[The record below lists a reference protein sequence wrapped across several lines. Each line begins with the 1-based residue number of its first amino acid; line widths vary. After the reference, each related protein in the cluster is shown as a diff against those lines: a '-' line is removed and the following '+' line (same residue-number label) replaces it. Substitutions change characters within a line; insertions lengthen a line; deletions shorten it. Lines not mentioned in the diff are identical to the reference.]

1 MSPVYEP
8 AGNVLNNWY
17 DDLDLPGAGNMIH
30 ARRLFE
36 KYDFFSRRPAPEIIL
51 TKQLVIGDMAVAVQ
65 GKGYAFVYLPNG
77 NPVDV
82 CLETLPEATTLTL
95 QWYNPRTGQ
104 YTLIG
109 EVPAKGIY
117 RAKPISSGI
126 GNDWILVMN
135 SK

>member
-1 MSPVYEP
+1 M
-8 AGNVLNNWY
+8 
-17 DDLDLPGAGNMIH
+17 
-30 ARRLFE
+30 
-36 KYDFFSRRPAPEIIL
+36 
-51 TKQLVIGDMAVAVQ
+51 IGDMAVAVQ